1 MKYKEEL
8 DNNLSQLLNNKT
20 TAIEIYINVL
30 NKQLDTLPNDSKVYQ
45 TIQACKELAES
56 ILTYDKTK

>member
-1 MKYKEEL
+1 MKYKEEI
-8 DNNLSQLLNNKT
+8 DGNLSQLLNNKT

-45 TIQACKELAES
+45 TIQACKDLAVS
-56 ILTYDKTK
+56 ILEYDKTK